1 MARINLLPW
10 REELREQRKQQFLV
24 ILGGVLVASAALVF
38 LGDQYFT
45 AAIENQN
52 ARNDFLRKEIV
63 VLDARI
69 KEISELKS
77 RRQQLLERMKIIQDL
92 QGNRPIIGR
101 VFDQL
106 VRTLPDGVYFTDLK
120 MTGRNIAIAGAAESN
135 NRVSNLMRNM
145 DASEWLTA
153 PTLNEVKA
161 VTQGGGGPG
170 QRVPVDRA
178 ADAAGRAGC
187 QGQEWGCARSQEMS
201 LASSLESL
209 RKIDINDLDLNNI
222 GSWPA
227 AVKVI
232 VCVLL
237 TAAVLA
243 LGYNF
248 HLSDMQ
254 AQLEQQAAEEETL
267 KQQFSTKAFQAANL
281 EAYKAQMKE
290 MEESFGA
297 LLRQLPSDT
306 EVPGLLEDITRTGL
320 GSGLEFEEIKLLPE
334 VTQQFYI
341 ELPIQISVVGG
352 YHDLAT
358 FVSGVSSLPRI
369 VTLHDF
375 EIKPVEPGSTSKL
388 RMSILAKTYRYNDK
402 GLKK

>member
-1 MARINLLPW
+1 
-10 REELREQRKQQFLV
+10 
-24 ILGGVLVASAALVF
+24 
-38 LGDQYFT
+38 
-45 AAIENQN
+45 
-52 ARNDFLRKEIV
+52 
-63 VLDARI
+63 
-69 KEISELKS
+69 
-77 RRQQLLERMKIIQDL
+77 
-92 QGNRPIIGR
+92 
-101 VFDQL
+101 
-106 VRTLPDGVYFTDLK
+106 
-120 MTGRNIAIAGAAESN
+120 
-135 NRVSNLMRNM
+135 
-145 DASEWLTA
+145 
-153 PTLNEVKA
+153 
-161 VTQGGGGPG
+161 
-170 QRVPVDRA
+170 
-178 ADAAGRAGC
+178 
-187 QGQEWGCARSQEMS
+187 MS

-227 AVKVI
+227 AVRVI

-334 VTQQFYI
+334 VAQQFYI

-375 EIKPVEPGSTSKL
+375 EIKPVAPGSTSKL